1 MRTDVYLKIVVEHD
15 PPDTPQ
21 KIAAEICRQ
30 VQKVY
35 GVRRAELSNIV
46 TQEAPSEPRP

>member
-30 VQKVY
+30 VEKVY
-35 GVRRAELSNIV
+35 SVRRAEISSIV
-46 TQEAPSEPRP
+46 SQQAEE